1 MVDRPSGT
9 ITFLMTDIEGSTARW
24 EQEAETMRTALA
36 AHDTTLRGSVANP
49 RAI

>member
-1 MVDRPSGT
+1 
-9 ITFLMTDIEGSTARW
+9 MTDIEGSTARW

-36 AHDTTLRGSVANP
+36 AHDTTLHGSVANP